1 MMCRDEYIG
10 WACNVDLRM
19 LCDAKY
25 MQSREKGGIEW
36 MGYVQQT
43 LFYLEGDAALYYGT
57 SQMAQG
63 PAHCFP
69 QSPTKE
75 EARHVV

>member
-1 MMCRDEYIG
+1 
-10 WACNVDLRM
+10 
-19 LCDAKY
+19 
-25 MQSREKGGIEW
+25 